1 MQTTNYNKWIE
12 PVKENDYR
20 NVEALAEVTLDLT
33 ARLEVLIEGYHQD
46 YSSKEQI
53 QKTMELGRRAL
64 EAEERF
70 RTNSDNSYMNSLAEE
85 IDVEESR
92 EYVDLGETIGTDEGK
107 PGSENIEKFLIQNSF
122 SAERKLEDAQKRYK
136 QQLDRVEDEVGI
148 DISNI

>member
-1 MQTTNYNKWIE
+1 MQNTNYNKWIE

-33 ARLEVLIEGYHQD
+33 ARLEVLIDGHHQD

-107 PGSENIEKFLIQNSF
+107 PEPEDIEKFLIQNSF
-122 SAERKLEDAQKRYK
+122 SAERKLEDAQERYK

-148 DISNI
+148 DIS